1 MQDESQLQIQCV
13 RWFRYQYPKL
23 APLLIHIP
31 NGRHRSKR
39 EAFLLKQEGVT
50 AGVADLALF
59 VPKSHPAL
67 FIEMKTPTGRQTDTQ
82 KEWQRHVTDAGYK
95 YVVVRSVDEFVDTIN
110 FYLTKND

>member
-39 EAFLLKQEGVT
+39 ESMTIDE
-50 AGVADLALF
+50 
-59 VPKSHPAL
+59 
-67 FIEMKTPTGRQTDTQ
+67 
-82 KEWQRHVTDAGYK
+82 
-95 YVVVRSVDEFVDTIN
+95 VVYEIDQIKAILR
-110 FYLTKND
+110 